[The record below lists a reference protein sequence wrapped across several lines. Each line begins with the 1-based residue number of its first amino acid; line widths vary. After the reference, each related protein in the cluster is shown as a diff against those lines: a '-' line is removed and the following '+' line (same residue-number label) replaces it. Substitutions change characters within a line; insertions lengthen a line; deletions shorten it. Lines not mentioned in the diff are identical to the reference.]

1 MADNNPKGSLFVGE
15 GVIVKGTFEVPEMA
29 VVAGL
34 VEGEL
39 NTKEVLVDT
48 TGIVNGRI
56 NAEIVEVR
64 GEVTQGLHVTNHLNV
79 RSSAKITGLTQY
91 AEMSVEK
98 GAKLS
103 GELRVIDS
111 VVSST
116 SYSPSSTQVIR
127 IWTLA
132 TPSNWFKAFIKMPQ

>member
-1 MADNNPKGSLFVGE
+1 MTDNNPRGSLFVGE
-15 GVIVKGTFEVPEMA
+15 GVIVRGTFEVPQMA

-48 TGIVNGRI
+48 SGVVNGRI
-56 NAEIVEVR
+56 NAEVVEIR
-64 GEVTQGLHVTNHLNV
+64 GEVTQGLNVTNHLNI

-103 GELRVIDS
+103 GELRLIDAPIPS
-111 VVSST
+111 VRDFLT
-116 SYSPSSTQVIR
+116 ETDAID
-127 IWTLA
+127 TE
-132 TPSNWFKAFIKMPQ
+132 

>member
-1 MADNNPKGSLFVGE
+1 MSDNNPKGSLFVGE

-116 SYSPSSTQVIR
+116 SYSPSST
-127 IWTLA
+127 
-132 TPSNWFKAFIKMPQ
+132 PSYQNMDSSDTE

>member
-1 MADNNPKGSLFVGE
+1 
-15 GVIVKGTFEVPEMA
+15 MA

-56 NAEIVEVR
+56 NAEVVEIR

-111 VVSST
+111 APAASGYST
-116 SYSPSSTQVIR
+116 SSAQSYQSSDPSDDE
-127 IWTLA
+127 
-132 TPSNWFKAFIKMPQ
+132 

>member
-1 MADNNPKGSLFVGE
+1 MMADNNPKGSLFVGE
-15 GVIVKGTFEVPEMA
+15 GVIVRGTFEVPEMA

-48 TGIVNGRI
+48 SGIVNGRI
-56 NAEIVEVR
+56 NAEVVEVR
-64 GEVTQGLHVTNHLNV
+64 GEVTQGLNVTNHLNV

-103 GELRVIDS
+103 GELRLIDAP
-111 VVSST
+111 VSSVSHPT
-116 SYSPSSTQVIR
+116 ETDIQPKDEISDTE
-127 IWTLA
+127 
-132 TPSNWFKAFIKMPQ
+132 

>member
-15 GVIVKGTFEVPEMA
+15 GVVVRGTFEVPEMA

-48 TGIVNGRI
+48 SGIVNGRI
-56 NAEIVEVR
+56 NAQVVEVR
-64 GEVTQGLHVTNHLNV
+64 GEVTQGLNVTNHLNV

-103 GELRVIDS
+103 GELRLIDS
-111 VVSST
+111 SAPSGN
-116 SYSPSSTQVIR
+116 YSASGAESRQNDDGDNDTE
-127 IWTLA
+127 
-132 TPSNWFKAFIKMPQ
+132 

>member
-1 MADNNPKGSLFVGE
+1 MADSNPKGSLFVGE

-56 NAEIVEVR
+56 NAELVEIR
-64 GEVTQGLHVTNHLNV
+64 GEVTQGLHVTNHLNI

-98 GAKLS
+98 GARLS

-111 VVSST
+111 VSHQ
-116 SYSPSSTQVIR
+116 SPAPIYNN
-127 IWTLA
+127 A
-132 TPSNWFKAFIKMPQ
+132 SNTDDE

>member
-1 MADNNPKGSLFVGE
+1 MTDNNPKGSLFVGE

-48 TGIVNGRI
+48 SGIVNGRI
-56 NAEIVEVR
+56 NAEIVEIR
-64 GEVTQGLHVTNHLNV
+64 GEVTQGLHVTNHLNI

-103 GELRVIDS
+103 GELRVIDA
-111 VVSST
+111 
-116 SYSPSSTQVIR
+116 SPSSGSYSSSSTQGYSSPN
-127 IWTLA
+127 
-132 TPSNWFKAFIKMPQ
+132 PSDDE

>member
-48 TGIVNGRI
+48 SGIVNGRI

-116 SYSPSSTQVIR
+116 SYSPSST
-127 IWTLA
+127 
-132 TPSNWFKAFIKMPQ
+132 PSYQNMDSSDIE

>member
-15 GVIVKGTFEVPEMA
+15 GVVVRGTFEVPEMA

-48 TGIVNGRI
+48 SGIVNGRI
-56 NAEIVEVR
+56 NAEVVEVR
-64 GEVTQGLHVTNHLNV
+64 GEVTQGLNVTNHLNV
-79 RSSAKITGLTQY
+79 RSTAKITGLTQY

-103 GELRVIDS
+103 GELRLIDS
-111 VVSST
+111 SAPSGN
-116 SYSPSSTQVIR
+116 YSASGTESRQNDDDANDTE
-127 IWTLA
+127 
-132 TPSNWFKAFIKMPQ
+132 

>member
-1 MADNNPKGSLFVGE
+1 MTDNNPKGSLFVGE

-48 TGIVNGRI
+48 SGIVNGRI
-56 NAEIVEVR
+56 NAEVVEIR

-111 VVSST
+111 IPSPT
-116 SYSPSSTQVIR
+116 SYSSSSIQSYQNTDLSD
-127 IWTLA
+127 TE
-132 TPSNWFKAFIKMPQ
+132 

>member
-1 MADNNPKGSLFVGE
+1 MTDNNPRGSLFVGE

-56 NAEIVEVR
+56 NAEVVEIR

-103 GELRVIDS
+103 GELRVIDPIPS
-111 VVSST
+111 PTNYASST
-116 SYSPSSTQVIR
+116 NYLSSSSQSYQNNGSSDTE
-127 IWTLA
+127 
-132 TPSNWFKAFIKMPQ
+132 

>member
-1 MADNNPKGSLFVGE
+1 MTDNNPKGSLFVGE

-48 TGIVNGRI
+48 SGIVNGRI
-56 NAEIVEVR
+56 NAEVVEIR

-103 GELRVIDS
+103 GELRVIDATPPS
-111 VVSST
+111 TNYSS
-116 SYSPSSTQVIR
+116 SSTQDYSS
-127 IWTLA
+127 
-132 TPSNWFKAFIKMPQ
+132 SNSSDDE

>member
-1 MADNNPKGSLFVGE
+1 MADNNPRGSLFVGE
-15 GVIVKGTFEVPEMA
+15 GVVVRGTFEVPEMA

-48 TGIVNGRI
+48 SGIVNGRI
-56 NAEIVEVR
+56 NAEVVEVR
-64 GEVTQGLHVTNHLNV
+64 GEVTQGLNVTNHLNV

-103 GELRVIDS
+103 GELRLIDALAPS
-111 VVSST
+111 VRHSLTETDIHPNDEISDT
-116 SYSPSSTQVIR
+116 E
-127 IWTLA
+127 
-132 TPSNWFKAFIKMPQ
+132 

>member
-1 MADNNPKGSLFVGE
+1 MMSDNNPRGSLFVGE
-15 GVIVKGTFEVPEMA
+15 GVIVRGTFEVPEMA

-48 TGIVNGRI
+48 SGIVNGRI
-56 NAEIVEVR
+56 NAEVVEVR
-64 GEVTQGLHVTNHLNV
+64 GEVTQGLNVTNHLNV

-103 GELRVIDS
+103 GELRLIDAPIPS
-111 VVSST
+111 VRQPLTETDIHPKDEISDT
-116 SYSPSSTQVIR
+116 D
-127 IWTLA
+127 
-132 TPSNWFKAFIKMPQ
+132 

>member
-1 MADNNPKGSLFVGE
+1 MTDNNPKGSLFVGE

-48 TGIVNGRI
+48 SGIVNGRI
-56 NAEIVEVR
+56 NAEVVEIR

-103 GELRVIDS
+103 GELRVIDATPP
-111 VVSST
+111 ST
-116 SYSPSSTQVIR
+116 SYSNSPTQDYSS
-127 IWTLA
+127 
-132 TPSNWFKAFIKMPQ
+132 SNSNDDE

>member
-1 MADNNPKGSLFVGE
+1 MADNNPRGSLFVGE
-15 GVIVKGTFEVPEMA
+15 GVIVRGTFEVPEMA

-48 TGIVNGRI
+48 SGIVNGRI
-56 NAEIVEVR
+56 NAEVVEVR
-64 GEVTQGLHVTNHLNV
+64 GEVTQGLNVTNHLNV

-103 GELRVIDS
+103 GELRLIDAPIPS
-111 VVSST
+111 VRQPLTETDIHPKDEISDT
-116 SYSPSSTQVIR
+116 D
-127 IWTLA
+127 
-132 TPSNWFKAFIKMPQ
+132 

>member
-1 MADNNPKGSLFVGE
+1 MDNNPKGSLFVGE
-15 GVIVKGTFEVPEMA
+15 GVVVKGTFEVPEMA

-39 NTKEVLVDT
+39 NTKEVLVDA

-56 NAEIVEVR
+56 NAEIVEIR
-64 GEVTQGLHVTNHLNV
+64 GEVTQGLHVTSHLNIK
-79 RSSAKITGLTQY
+79 SSAKITGLTQY

-103 GELRVIDS
+103 GELRVIEPNHAS
-111 VVSST
+111 
-116 SYSPSSTQVIR
+116 SYSAAPSYE
-127 IWTLA
+127 
-132 TPSNWFKAFIKMPQ
+132 SNNSSDNE

>member
-1 MADNNPKGSLFVGE
+1 MTDNNPKGSLFVGE

-39 NTKEVLVDT
+39 NTKEVLVDPS
-48 TGIVNGRI
+48 GIVNGRI
-56 NAEIVEVR
+56 NAEVVEIR

-103 GELRVIDS
+103 GELRVIDATPP
-111 VVSST
+111 ST
-116 SYSPSSTQVIR
+116 SYSSSSTQDYSS
-127 IWTLA
+127 
-132 TPSNWFKAFIKMPQ
+132 SNSSDDE

>member
-1 MADNNPKGSLFVGE
+1 MTDNNPKGSLFVGE

-48 TGIVNGRI
+48 SGIVNGRI
-56 NAEIVEVR
+56 NAEIVEIR

-103 GELRVIDS
+103 GELRVIDPTP
-111 VVSST
+111 SST
-116 SYSPSSTQVIR
+116 SYSSSSTQ
-127 IWTLA
+127 
-132 TPSNWFKAFIKMPQ
+132 SYQNMDSSDSE

>member
-1 MADNNPKGSLFVGE
+1 MTDNNPKGSLFVGE

-56 NAEIVEVR
+56 NAEVVEIR
-64 GEVTQGLHVTNHLNV
+64 GEVTQGLHVTNHLNI

-103 GELRVIDS
+103 GELRVIDPITS
-111 VVSST
+111 PT
-116 SYSPSSTQVIR
+116 SYSSSSSQTYQN
-127 IWTLA
+127 TDSSG
-132 TPSNWFKAFIKMPQ
+132 TE

>member
-1 MADNNPKGSLFVGE
+1 MTDNNPKGSLFVGE

-56 NAEIVEVR
+56 NAEVVEIR
-64 GEVTQGLHVTNHLNV
+64 GEVTQGLHVTNHLDV

-103 GELRVIDS
+103 GELRVIDPM
-111 VVSST
+111 
-116 SYSPSSTQVIR
+116 PSSSNYSSSNTQSYQNMGSSD
-127 IWTLA
+127 TE
-132 TPSNWFKAFIKMPQ
+132 

>member
-1 MADNNPKGSLFVGE
+1 MSDNNPKGSLFVGE
-15 GVIVKGTFEVPEMA
+15 GVVVRGTFEVPEMA

-39 NTKEVLVDT
+39 NTKEVLVET
-48 TGIVNGRI
+48 SGIVNGRI
-56 NAEIVEVR
+56 NAEVVEIR
-64 GEVTQGLHVTNHLNV
+64 GEVTQGLNVTNHLNV

-103 GELRVIDS
+103 GELRLIDASAPS
-111 VVSST
+111 VN
-116 SYSPSSTQVIR
+116 YPSSGAESHQNSDDHSD
-127 IWTLA
+127 A
-132 TPSNWFKAFIKMPQ
+132 E

>member
-1 MADNNPKGSLFVGE
+1 MTDNNPKGSLFVGE

-56 NAEIVEVR
+56 NAEVVEIR

-103 GELRVIDS
+103 GELRVIDPAP
-111 VVSST
+111 SST
-116 SYSPSSTQVIR
+116 SYSSSNTQ
-127 IWTLA
+127 
-132 TPSNWFKAFIKMPQ
+132 SYQNMDSSDSE

>member
-1 MADNNPKGSLFVGE
+1 
-15 GVIVKGTFEVPEMA
+15 MA

-56 NAEIVEVR
+56 NAEVVEIR

-103 GELRVIDS
+103 GELRVIDPIPS
-111 VVSST
+111 PTNYASST
-116 SYSPSSTQVIR
+116 NYLSSSSQSYQNNGSSDTE
-127 IWTLA
+127 
-132 TPSNWFKAFIKMPQ
+132 

>member
-1 MADNNPKGSLFVGE
+1 MTDNNPKGSLFVGE

-48 TGIVNGRI
+48 SGIVNGRI
-56 NAEIVEVR
+56 NAEVVEIR

-103 GELRVIDS
+103 GELRVID
-111 VVSST
+111 
-116 SYSPSSTQVIR
+116 
-127 IWTLA
+127 A
-132 TPSNWFKAFIKMPQ
+132 TPSSSSYSSSTTQDYSSSNSNDE

>member
-48 TGIVNGRI
+48 SGIVNGRI
-56 NAEIVEVR
+56 NAEVVEIR
-64 GEVTQGLHVTNHLNV
+64 GEVTQGLHVTNHLNI

-103 GELRVIDS
+103 GELRVIDP
-111 VVSST
+111 VTSSSHYQSSS
-116 SYSPSSTQVIR
+116 SYNPNKDSDD
-127 IWTLA
+127 A
-132 TPSNWFKAFIKMPQ
+132 E

>member
-15 GVIVKGTFEVPEMA
+15 GVVVRGTFEVPEMA

-39 NTKEVLVDT
+39 NTREVLVDT
-48 TGIVNGRI
+48 SGIVNGRI
-56 NAEIVEVR
+56 NAEVVEVR
-64 GEVTQGLHVTNHLNV
+64 GEVTQGLNVTNHLNV

-103 GELRVIDS
+103 GELRLIDS
-111 VVSST
+111 SAPSGN
-116 SYSPSSTQVIR
+116 YSASGAESRQNDDDGNDTE
-127 IWTLA
+127 
-132 TPSNWFKAFIKMPQ
+132 

>member
-48 TGIVNGRI
+48 SGIVNGRI
-56 NAEIVEVR
+56 NAEIVEIR

-103 GELRVIDS
+103 GELRVIDP
-111 VVSST
+111 VQSST
-116 SYSPSSTQVIR
+116 SYSSSSAQSYQNTD
-127 IWTLA
+127 
-132 TPSNWFKAFIKMPQ
+132 SSDSE

>member
-1 MADNNPKGSLFVGE
+1 MTDNNPKGSLFVGE

-48 TGIVNGRI
+48 SGIVNGRI
-56 NAEIVEVR
+56 NAEVVEIR

-116 SYSPSSTQVIR
+116 SYSPSST
-127 IWTLA
+127 
-132 TPSNWFKAFIKMPQ
+132 PSYQNMDSSDTE

>member
-1 MADNNPKGSLFVGE
+1 MTDNNPKGSLFVGE

-48 TGIVNGRI
+48 SGIVNGRI
-56 NAEIVEVR
+56 NAEVVEIR

-103 GELRVIDS
+103 GELRVID
-111 VVSST
+111 
-116 SYSPSSTQVIR
+116 
-127 IWTLA
+127 A
-132 TPSNWFKAFIKMPQ
+132 TPSSSSYSSSTTQDYSNSNSNDE

>member
-1 MADNNPKGSLFVGE
+1 MTDNNPKGSLFVGE

-56 NAEIVEVR
+56 NAEVVEIR

-111 VVSST
+111 VQSST
-116 SYSPSSTQVIR
+116 SYSSSSAQNYQNTD
-127 IWTLA
+127 
-132 TPSNWFKAFIKMPQ
+132 SSDSE

>member
-1 MADNNPKGSLFVGE
+1 MADNNPRGSLFVGE
-15 GVIVKGTFEVPEMA
+15 GVIVRGTFEVPEMA

-48 TGIVNGRI
+48 SGIVNGRI
-56 NAEIVEVR
+56 NAEVVEIR
-64 GEVTQGLHVTNHLNV
+64 GEVTQGLNVTNHLNV

-103 GELRVIDS
+103 GELRLIDAPISS
-111 VVSST
+111 VRHSLTETDIDPKDEISDT
-116 SYSPSSTQVIR
+116 E
-127 IWTLA
+127 
-132 TPSNWFKAFIKMPQ
+132 

>member
-1 MADNNPKGSLFVGE
+1 MSDNNPRGSLFVGE
-15 GVIVKGTFEVPEMA
+15 GVIVRGTFEVPEMA

-48 TGIVNGRI
+48 SGIVNGRI
-56 NAEIVEVR
+56 NAEVVEVR
-64 GEVTQGLHVTNHLNV
+64 GEVTQGLNVTNHLNV

-103 GELRVIDS
+103 GELRLIDAPIPS
-111 VVSST
+111 VRQPLTETDIHPKDEISDT
-116 SYSPSSTQVIR
+116 D
-127 IWTLA
+127 
-132 TPSNWFKAFIKMPQ
+132 

>member
-1 MADNNPKGSLFVGE
+1 MTDNNPKGSLFVGE

-56 NAEIVEVR
+56 NAEVVEIR
-64 GEVTQGLHVTNHLNV
+64 GEVTQGLHVTNHLNI

-116 SYSPSSTQVIR
+116 SYSPSST
-127 IWTLA
+127 
-132 TPSNWFKAFIKMPQ
+132 PSYQNMDSSDTE

>member
-48 TGIVNGRI
+48 SGIVNGRI

-116 SYSPSSTQVIR
+116 GYSPSST
-127 IWTLA
+127 
-132 TPSNWFKAFIKMPQ
+132 PSYQNMDSSDTE

>member
-1 MADNNPKGSLFVGE
+1 MTDNNPKGSLFVGE

-48 TGIVNGRI
+48 SGIVNGRI
-56 NAEIVEVR
+56 NAEVVEIR
-64 GEVTQGLHVTNHLNV
+64 GEVTQGLHVTNHLNI

-103 GELRVIDS
+103 GELRVIDPVPS
-111 VVSST
+111 LSAYQSSS
-116 SYSPSSTQVIR
+116 SYN
-127 IWTLA
+127 
-132 TPSNWFKAFIKMPQ
+132 SNKDSDYTE

>member
-1 MADNNPKGSLFVGE
+1 MTDNNPKGSLFVGE

-48 TGIVNGRI
+48 SGIVNGRI
-56 NAEIVEVR
+56 NAEVVEIR

-103 GELRVIDS
+103 GELRVIDATPPS
-111 VVSST
+111 SSYSSST
-116 SYSPSSTQVIR
+116 TQDNSS
-127 IWTLA
+127 
-132 TPSNWFKAFIKMPQ
+132 SNSNDE

>member
-1 MADNNPKGSLFVGE
+1 MTDNNPRGSLFVGE

-56 NAEIVEVR
+56 NAEVVEIR

-103 GELRVIDS
+103 GELRVIDPPS
-111 VVSST
+111 SSNYSSST
-116 SYSPSSTQVIR
+116 NYLSSSSQSYQNNGSSDTE
-127 IWTLA
+127 
-132 TPSNWFKAFIKMPQ
+132 

>member
-1 MADNNPKGSLFVGE
+1 MTDNNPKGSLFVGE

-48 TGIVNGRI
+48 SGIVNGRI
-56 NAEIVEVR
+56 NAEVVEIR

-103 GELRVIDS
+103 GELRVIDATPPS
-111 VVSST
+111 TNYSS
-116 SYSPSSTQVIR
+116 SSTQDYSS
-127 IWTLA
+127 
-132 TPSNWFKAFIKMPQ
+132 SNSNDDE